1 MIRRQS
7 DDTAMTATMT
17 IITLPAITISSPN
30 ADILQTSIA
39 IRQHQLNICWLV
51 VKLYKI
57 SLLLVSKNV
66 LNTKNLVQNVTLE
79 ELTLYNTDIMVMSI
93 PDICHG
99 RHGRRPCKF
108 FLAGVNFY
116 RFNAKNWH
124 F

>member
-79 ELTLYNTDIMVMSI
+79 ELTLYNIDIMVMRDEDKKNI
-93 PDICHG
+93 PIWQC
-99 RHGRRPCKF
+99 PK
-108 FLAGVNFY
+108 GVEVF
-116 RFNAKNWH
+116 
-124 F
+124 

>member
-1 MIRRQS
+1 
-7 DDTAMTATMT
+7 MTATMT

-79 ELTLYNTDIMVMSI
+79 ELTLYNTDIMVMSVNVYLGPCTYYVI
-93 PDICHG
+93 TFGDPE
-99 RHGRRPCKF
+99 RPLPPYVK
-108 FLAGVNFY
+108 L
-116 RFNAKNWH
+116 
-124 F
+124 